1 MWHLAYG
8 IAKRLDVLLLGSLN
22 RCSKRASIL
31 KHISLNARKRQTTDD
46 SRQPVNWLRTHLSIN
61 TRTQKEQEGEG
72 GEGQILMHYVAL
84 VILNVNTLETC
95 RKDIN
100 YSIDSL
106 HKNILIPTAMAM
118 MIMEAIMKMLHCL
131 LTLLCGL
138 PSIPRAKGTRILLF
152 VCNTFT
158 NKSNFHPKRSVE
170 FFTSHLLRGIL
181 KSRNNYSS
189 CEQSNSFLAHAIK
202 LPL

>member
-1 MWHLAYG
+1 
-8 IAKRLDVLLLGSLN
+8 
-22 RCSKRASIL
+22 
-31 KHISLNARKRQTTDD
+31 
-46 SRQPVNWLRTHLSIN
+46 
-61 TRTQKEQEGEG
+61 
-72 GEGQILMHYVAL
+72 MHYVAL

-138 PSIPRAKGTRILLF
+138 PLIPRVKGTRILLF
-152 VCNTFT
+152 STAPDVCLIHIVCT
-158 NKSNFHPKRSVE
+158 NKSTFHPIRSVE
-170 FFTSHLLRGIL
+170 FFTSNLLRGIL

-189 CEQSNSFLAHAIK
+189 CEQSNSFLVHAIK